1 MASRENVRRLLEES
15 DAHKHYSSIVECTLT
30 YFIAKAEK
38 EGNSRFADDL
48 RKAKQGYHEEFQQGV
63 QLTEDVYAETFT
75 DEELDDLIILHS
87 NPALRKARALT
98 SDIFNTILEHYLLV
112 SA

>member
-1 MASRENVRRLLEES
+1 MASREKARRFLEES
-15 DAHKHYSSIVECTLT
+15 EAHKHYSSIVECTLT

-38 EGNSRFADDL
+38 EGNARFADDL
-48 RKAKQGYHEEFQQGV
+48 RKAKQGYHDEFQQGV
-63 QLTEDVYAETFT
+63 ELTEQVYADTFT
-75 DEELDDLIILHS
+75 DEELDDMIVLHS

-98 SDIFNTILEHYLLV
+98 SEIFNTILKQYLMV

>member
-1 MASRENVRRLLEES
+1 MASREKARQFLQES
-15 DAHKHYSSIVECTLT
+15 ESHKHYSNIVECALT

-38 EGNSRFADDL
+38 EGKARFAADL
-48 RKAKQGYHEEFQQGV
+48 RTAKQGYHEEFQKGV
-63 QLTEDVYAETFT
+63 ELTEDVYAATFT
-75 DEELDDLIILHS
+75 DEELDDLIILHA

-98 SDIFNTILEHYLLV
+98 SDIFNSIIEHYALV

>member
-1 MASRENVRRLLEES
+1 MASREKARQFLEES
-15 DAHKHYSSIVECTLT
+15 EAHQHYSNIVECALT

-38 EGNSRFADDL
+38 EGNARFAADL
-48 RKAKQGYHEEFQQGV
+48 RTAKQGYHEEFQKGV
-63 QLTEDVYAETFT
+63 ELTEAVYAGTFT
-75 DEELDDLIILHS
+75 DEELDDLIILHA

-98 SDIFNTILEHYLLV
+98 SDIFSSIIEHYALV

>member
-1 MASRENVRRLLEES
+1 MASREKARQFLEES
-15 DAHKHYSSIVECTLT
+15 DAHRHYSDIVECALT

-38 EGNSRFADDL
+38 EGNARFAADL
-48 RKAKQGYHEEFQQGV
+48 RQAKQGYHEEFRKGV
-63 QLTEDVYAETFT
+63 ELTEAVYADTFT
-75 DEELDDLIILHS
+75 DEELDDLIILHA

-98 SDIFNTILEHYLLV
+98 SDIFNSIIEHYALV

>member
-1 MASRENVRRLLEES
+1 MADRGKAQQFLEES
-15 DAHKHYSSIVECTLT
+15 ESYQHYSKIVECALT
-30 YFIAKAEK
+30 YFIAKAER
-38 EGNSRFADDL
+38 EGNRRFAADL
-48 RKAKQGYHEEFQQGV
+48 RQAKESYHAEFQRGIAI
-63 QLTEDVYAETFT
+63 TEQVYADTFT

-98 SDIFNTILEHYLLV
+98 SDIFNTIIEQAALV

>member
-1 MASRENVRRLLEES
+1 MASREKARQFLDES
-15 DAHKHYSSIVECTLT
+15 DAYKHYSSIVECALT

-38 EGNSRFADDL
+38 QGNTRFADDL
-48 RKAKQGYHEEFQQGV
+48 RQAKQGYHEEFRKGV
-63 QLTEDVYAETFT
+63 EITEDVYAETFT
-75 DEELDDLIILHS
+75 DEELDDLIILHA

-98 SDIFNTILEHYLLV
+98 ADIFNTIIAHYSLV

>member
-1 MASRENVRRLLEES
+1 MASREKARRFLQES
-15 DAHKHYSSIVECTLT
+15 ESHKHYSNIVECALT

-38 EGNSRFADDL
+38 EGNARFAADL
-48 RKAKQGYHEEFQQGV
+48 RTAKQGYHEEFQKGV
-63 QLTEDVYAETFT
+63 ELTEEVYAETFT
-75 DEELDDLIILHS
+75 DEELDDLIILHA

-98 SDIFNTILEHYLLV
+98 SDIFNSIIEHYALV